1 MKNYFYQIISGKRC
15 AHTEPLLGRA
25 RKTSSVKHIFHWSWV
40 FASMLSCDQ
49 VLPPQVTGSLDEESV
64 AVMKQARCGVP
75 DIGAYTYFPQKLKWT
90 KNDLTF
96 RYSMGMVVI
105 CSVTSITHLSS
116 LWSFRILNY
125 TPDLQKS
132 DVDKAVRKALNVWAA
147 VTPLTFKKLY
157 KGTADIMISFGS
169 QGTFIEDPVG
179 VISTLVVS
187 HPHSAFYLHS
197 AEHGDFN
204 PFDGPNGLLAHAYPP
219 GKDIGGDVHFDEDEN
234 WTKDSAGYILLASQ

>member
-1 MKNYFYQIISGKRC
+1 M
-15 AHTEPLLGRA
+15 
-25 RKTSSVKHIFHWSWV
+25 
-40 FASMLSCDQ
+40 
-49 VLPPQVTGSLDEESV
+49 
-64 AVMKQARCGVP
+64 
-75 DIGAYTYFPQKLKWT
+75 
-90 KNDLTF
+90 
-96 RYSMGMVVI
+96 
-105 CSVTSITHLSS
+105 
-116 LWSFRILNY
+116 
-125 TPDLQKS
+125 
-132 DVDKAVRKALNVWAA
+132 DKAVRKALNVWAA

-197 AEHGDFN
+197 AEHGDYN